1 MYPQSIVKH
10 DNLGHNMNENV
21 EGTKSKDARVE
32 EKEKLLAETERSI
45 AAARMKEAHK
55 LIEDTEKLR
64 KRSAVLSLRSRLL
77 NLGDLISKYA
87 GSLLQKGAGF
97 FDMTPWESMCDYVK
111 NFEKRY
117 ESVRY
122 DLQKTLEI
130 KSEDFEKLFP
140 KLEVNMKCIDTL
152 TSSLVSVAGQLVDMV
167 IYCDRMLS

>member
-1 MYPQSIVKH
+1 
-10 DNLGHNMNENV
+10 MNENV

-55 LIEDTEKLR
+55 LIEDTEKSR

-77 NLGDLISKYA
+77 NLADLILKYA
-87 GSLLQKGAGF
+87 DSLLQGAA
-97 FDMTPWESMCDYVK
+97 DMAVSESMCDYVK

-117 ESVRY
+117 ESVLY

-140 KLEVNMKCIDTL
+140 KLEINMKCIDTL
-152 TSSLVSVAGQLVDMV
+152 TSSLISVAGELIDMKV
-167 IYCDRMLS
+167 YTERMLL